1 MANGI
6 SDEVYKDIEKIKK
19 EALRVFNELI
29 EQADFEEDD
38 ILVVGCSSSEVAG
51 KKLGTFSSEEIGLAI
66 AETFFEA
73 SKKHGIH
80 LAAQCCEHLNRAL
93 IIEKSVAKKRGYEIV
108 RVVPKLKAG
117 GSFATAAYSLLPDAV
132 AVEHISAEMGIDIGD
147 VMIGMHLKN
156 VAVPIRVETKN
167 IGEAHVVCAKTR
179 PKLIGGERAKYC

>member
-1 MANGI
+1 MASGI
-6 SDEVYKDIEKIKK
+6 SDVKYKDLDLVK
-19 EALRVFNELI
+19 EEVAAALKELL
-29 EQADFEEDD
+29 EQSVYEEGD
-38 ILVVGCSSSEVAG
+38 ILVVGCSSSEVCG
-51 KKLGTFSSEEIGLAI
+51 KKLGTFSSEEVGRAI
-66 AETFFEA
+66 AATLYEEC
-73 SKKHGIH
+73 KKHGIH

-93 IIEKSVAKKRGYEIV
+93 IIEKSVAKDRGYERV
-108 RVVPKLKAG
+108 SVVPKLKAG

-156 VAVPIRVETKN
+156 VAVPIRVGTKN